1 MRLVDGEERDA
12 HRTQPLSRRAG
23 VKPLGRNVEQLD
35 VAPRCAGETIGN
47 LCPGERAV
55 DECRGKPTRGE
66 RVDLVLHER
75 DERRHDDG
83 EPRQHQRR
91 HLIAERLAAA
101 CGEDDQRVTT
111 AQDRRDRALLP
122 RTKSRVT
129 ERLAQRGAGLLQ
141 QQLGGNLVGH
151 VEQ

>member
-1 MRLVDGEERDA
+1 MNILVVEDEALITDF
-12 HRTQPLSRRAG
+12 LRRGLEAEG
-23 VKPLGRNVEQLD
+23 Y
-35 VAPRCAGETIGN
+35 
-47 LCPGERAV
+47 AV
-55 DECRGKPTRGE
+55 DT
-66 RVDLVLHER
+66 
-75 DERRHDDG
+75 
-83 EPRQHQRR
+83 
-91 HLIAERLAAA
+91 AA

-122 RTKSRVT
+122 WTKSRVT